1 MQPVSKKPAAVVTVL
16 ERKSQ
21 RAVYPAKAERIGC
34 KMLGDGHLVH
44 VQFQAQLLPQK
55 IPHQGNHFPEPG
67 FTSGHHGGY
76 FQLGH
81 TAEKNAVGL
90 SNALANRT
98 GTAQMLFFL

>member
-1 MQPVSKKPAAVVTVL
+1 MNSVQMHDHAPVG
-16 ERKSQ
+16 
-21 RAVYPAKAERIGC
+21 RIN
-34 KMLGDGHLVH
+34 GHLVH

-81 TAEKNAVGL
+81 TAEKIAAGL
-90 SNALANRT
+90 SNALADRT
-98 GTAQMLFFL
+98 GTAQMLIFL